1 MHSFRGYTAPPA
13 ILDGVRCGEIA
24 SFCMFTYNFQSLA
37 QFRRLNQ
44 QLYAAAREGGLPP
57 PIIGIDQEGGQLI
70 PIRDGATLLPGNMA
84 LGATQSPELARQ
96 AGRVLSR
103 ELLAVGCNL
112 NFAPVMDL
120 NNNPDNL
127 AVGIRAFGDRPAD
140 VAAMGCALIA
150 GMQQEGVIAAA
161 KHFPGH
167 GDTST
172 DSHFGVP
179 VVDKPR
185 AELDANELY
194 PFREAI
200 KNGVWSILTGHI
212 LFPALDEANVATVSY
227 KILTDLLR
235 GEMGFDGLLI
245 TDAMDMHAVNRLG
258 MRESVRGAL
267 QAGIDLVLLAHLP
280 EQIEMTAE
288 MLPLENETSH
298 WRIMQAR
305 QRAPLTLPPL
315 DVIGSAE
322 HRAVAQA
329 IADASIT
336 RVRDAG
342 QLPLRPTP
350 ETEIAVIT
358 IRPINITPADTS
370 LGEKIPL
377 ADAVRARHPRTTAL
391 EIDYQAATRD
401 IKAVIAAASNA
412 DIVIIGTICADQ
424 DPAQAALVRELYRL
438 GKQPIV
444 VSLRT
449 PYDLRAFPE
458 IETYLCAYSYR
469 PVSTEAVTRVLFGEI
484 EARGMLPCTI
494 PGGLSEAVQA

>member
-1 MHSFRGYTAPPA
+1 
-13 ILDGVRCGEIA
+13 
-24 SFCMFTYNFQSLA
+24 
-37 QFRRLNQ
+37 
-44 QLYAAAREGGLPP
+44 
-57 PIIGIDQEGGQLI
+57 
-70 PIRDGATLLPGNMA
+70 
-84 LGATQSPELARQ
+84 
-96 AGRVLSR
+96 
-103 ELLAVGCNL
+103 
-112 NFAPVMDL
+112 MDL

-140 VAAMGCALIA
+140 VARMGCALIA
-150 GMQQEGVIAAA
+150 GTQAEGVIAAA

-194 PFREAI
+194 PFAEAI
-200 KNGVWSILTGHI
+200 KNGVWSVLTGHI
-212 LFPALDEANVATVSY
+212 LFPALDAENVATVSR

-235 GEMGFDGLLI
+235 GEMGYEGLLI

-258 MRESVRGAL
+258 KRESVRGAL

-288 MLPLENETSH
+288 MMPLENEASRA
-298 WRIMQAR
+298 RILQAR

-322 HRAVAQA
+322 HKAVAQA

-336 RVRDAG
+336 RVRDNG
-342 QLPLRPTP
+342 QSLWRLPLRPTP

-358 IRPINITPADTS
+358 IRPTNITPADTS
-370 LGEKIPL
+370 AGEKIPL
-377 ADAVRARHPRTTAL
+377 AEAIRARHPRTTAL
-391 EIDYQAATRD
+391 EIDYQAATQDVKNTLR
-401 IKAVIAAASNA
+401 AAERAE
-412 DIVIIGTICADQ
+412 IVIIGTVCADQ
-424 DPAQAALVRELYRL
+424 DPAQAALVRELHRL

-469 PVSTEAVTRVLFGEI
+469 PVTTEAIARVLFGEI
-484 EARGMLPCTI
+484 EERGVLPCTI
-494 PGGLSEAVQA
+494 PGGLSEAVQV

>member
-1 MHSFRGYTAPPA
+1 
-13 ILDGVRCGEIA
+13 
-24 SFCMFTYNFQSLA
+24 
-37 QFRRLNQ
+37 
-44 QLYAAAREGGLPP
+44 
-57 PIIGIDQEGGQLI
+57 
-70 PIRDGATLLPGNMA
+70 
-84 LGATQSPELARQ
+84 
-96 AGRVLSR
+96 
-103 ELLAVGCNL
+103 

-140 VAAMGCALIA
+140 VARMGCALIA
-150 GMQQEGVIAAA
+150 GMQEAGVIAAA

-179 VVDKPR
+179 IVDKPR

-194 PFREAI
+194 PFAEAI
-200 KNGVWSILTGHI
+200 KHDVGSILTGHI
-212 LFPALDEANVATVSY
+212 LFPALDADNVATVSR

-235 GEMGFDGLLI
+235 GEMGFEGLLI

-288 MLPLENETSH
+288 MLPEENEVSRA
-298 WRIMQAR
+298 RIKQAR
-305 QRAPLTLPPL
+305 ERAPLTPPSL

-329 IADASIT
+329 IADAAIT
-336 RVRDAG
+336 SVRDAG
-342 QLPLRPTP
+342 QSLWRLPLRPTP
-350 ETEIAVIT
+350 ETEIVVIT
-358 IRPINITPADTS
+358 VRPTNITPADTS
-370 LGEKIPL
+370 EGEKILL
-377 ADAVRARHPRTTAL
+377 AEAIQARHRRTTGL
-391 EIDYQAATRD
+391 EIDYQAPTHTL
-401 IKAVIAAASNA
+401 KAALRAASEA
-412 DIVIIGTICADQ
+412 EIVIVGTICADQ
-424 DPAQAALVRELYRL
+424 DPAQAALVRELHRL

-469 PVSTEAVTRVLFGEI
+469 PVSTEAVARVLFGEI
-484 EARGMLPCTI
+484 EARGVLPCTI
-494 PGGLSEAVQA
+494 PGGYAEAVRG